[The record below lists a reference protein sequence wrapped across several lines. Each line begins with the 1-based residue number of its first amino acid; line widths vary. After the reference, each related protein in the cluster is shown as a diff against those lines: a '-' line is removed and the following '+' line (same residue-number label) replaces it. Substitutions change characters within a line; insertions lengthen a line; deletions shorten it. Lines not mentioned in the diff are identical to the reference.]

1 MGYEINQ
8 GKISKAQKV
17 VIYGPEGIGKST
29 FLSQFPGVVFIDT
42 EGSTNQLDVRRFPAP
57 TSWTMLLEIVKSAIG
72 NKNIGTLALD
82 TADWAEMLTIQHI
95 CAKSKVSGIE
105 DFGYGKGYTYLE
117 EEFGRLLNLFS
128 EVIDSGVN
136 VAIAAHAQMRK
147 FEQPDETGAYD
158 RWELKLEKKTAA
170 LLKEWADIVLFA
182 NYETIVIKG
191 KTPMDKNKVSGGSR
205 VMYTTHH
212 ACWDAKNRHGLAE
225 KLPFDFTEIA
235 HCIPSKAT
243 ATTPVPTPETRIP
256 EAYKT
261 EPDPKF
267 EEVKGLEINPFDDT
281 ANYLKPLCDLM
292 LRDQICEDE
301 IRKAVA
307 SRGYYPEDTEIENY
321 DPAFISGMLV
331 ASWEQV
337 KNIIYKNRESEGK
350 KA

>member
-1 MGYEINQ
+1 L
-8 GKISKAQKV
+8 KK
-17 VIYGPEGIGKST
+17 
-29 FLSQFPGVVFIDT
+29 
-42 EGSTNQLDVRRFPAP
+42 
-57 TSWTMLLEIVKSAIG
+57 
-72 NKNIGTLALD
+72 
-82 TADWAEMLTIQHI
+82 
-95 CAKSKVSGIE
+95 
-105 DFGYGKGYTYLE
+105 
-117 EEFGRLLNLFS
+117 RL
-128 EVIDSGVN
+128 
-136 VAIAAHAQMRK
+136 
-147 FEQPDETGAYD
+147 
-158 RWELKLEKKTAA
+158 A
-170 LLKEWADIVLFA
+170 LLKEWADMVLFA

-191 KTPMDKNKVSGGSR
+191 KTPMDKNKAAGGSR

-225 KLPFDFTEIA
+225 KLPFDFAEIA
-235 HCIPSKAT
+235 HCIPFEKTIT
-243 ATTPVPTPETRIP
+243 APAPEARIP

-267 EEVKGLEINPFDDT
+267 EEVKGAEINPFENT
-281 ANYLKPLCDLM
+281 PNHLKPLCDLM

-307 SRGYYPEDTEIENY
+307 CRGYYPEDTEIENY

>member
-1 MGYEINQ
+1 MGYEINN
-8 GKISKAQKV
+8 GKIQKAQKIV
-17 VIYGPEGIGKST
+17 VYGPEGIGKST
-29 FLSQFPGVVFIDT
+29 FLSKFPGVVFVDT

-72 NKNIGTLALD
+72 NKNIETLAID
-82 TADWAEMLTIQHI
+82 TADWAEMLSIQHI
-95 CAKSKVSGIE
+95 CAKAKVSGIE

-117 EEFGRLLNLFS
+117 EEFGKLLNLLS
-128 EVIDSGVN
+128 EIIDSGVN
-136 VAIAAHAQMRK
+136 VVIAAHAQMRK

-170 LLKEWADIVLFA
+170 LLKEWADMVLFA

-191 KTPMDKNKVSGGSR
+191 KTPMDKNKAAGGSR

-212 ACWDAKNRHGLAE
+212 ACWDAKNRHGLAD
-225 KLPFDFTEIA
+225 KLPFDFAEIA
-235 HCIPSKAT
+235 HCIPFEKTIT
-243 ATTPVPTPETRIP
+243 APEARIP

-261 EPDPKF
+261 VPDIKL
-267 EEVKGLEINPFDDT
+267 EEVKGPEINPFLPDAKYD
-281 ANYLKPLCDLM
+281 YLKPLCELM
-292 LRDQICEDE
+292 LHDGISDID

-307 SRGYYPEDTEIENY
+307 SRGYYPENTEIENY
-321 DPAFISGMLV
+321 DPQFVSGLLV